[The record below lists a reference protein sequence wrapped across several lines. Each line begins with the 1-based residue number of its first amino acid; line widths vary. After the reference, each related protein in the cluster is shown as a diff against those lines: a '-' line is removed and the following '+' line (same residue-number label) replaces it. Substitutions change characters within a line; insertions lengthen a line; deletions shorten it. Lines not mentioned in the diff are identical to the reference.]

1 LIHVFRVL
9 RRGTYVADRHSVLPL
24 IFQQARMASSRVY
37 VAALVSGVAAIVS
50 GCAAETESATTHDAV
65 GRVIQ
70 PIIGG
75 TISGAEHDEVVVL
88 VTFRDG
94 ARRFL
99 CSATLVAPNLLLTA
113 RHCVTDFAAGSA
125 ACTAEGTPRTGA
137 GVQADRDPSSL
148 VLFVGSNGVAPD
160 SSVEANSVARGS
172 KLIVDTST
180 TTQCNHDIAFVV
192 LDKPVTTAPVATIR
206 LEALSAAEKV
216 AAVGWGVDETGRLTA
231 SREIRQDLPLLGV
244 GPGTYPDNPTLG
256 FGRKE
261 FMVGESTCAGDS
273 GGPALSK
280 TGAVVGVASRT
291 GNGQPGDA
299 TNYAATC
306 TGASAHAV
314 YTQLSA
320 HKDLVMRAF
329 EAAGAVP
336 KTEVAPQATPV
347 TPPAAEATTETKPEG
362 ASALPPPPQAAK
374 PEAGGCSM
382 SSEPQNGAV
391 EYAAGLVALLATL
404 IGLRRRFGR
413 RDEASPLHRERMP
426 SLP

>member
-1 LIHVFRVL
+1 
-9 RRGTYVADRHSVLPL
+9 
-24 IFQQARMASSRVY
+24 MASKRVY
-37 VAALVSGVAAIVS
+37 VAALASGVVAIVS
-50 GCAAETESATTHDAV
+50 GCAGETESATTHDAV

-75 TISGAEHDEVVVL
+75 TVSGTEHDEVVVL
-88 VTFRDG
+88 TTFRDG

-125 ACTAEGTPRTGA
+125 ACTAEGTPMTGA
-137 GVQADRDPSSL
+137 GVKADRDPKSL

-160 SSVEANSVARGS
+160 SANEANSAARGS
-172 KLIVDTST
+172 QLVVDTST
-180 TTQCNHDIAFVV
+180 NTQCNHDIAFVV
-192 LDKPVTTAPVATIR
+192 LDKPITTAPVATIR
-206 LEALSAAEKV
+206 LEALSAGEKV

-244 GPGTYPDNPTLG
+244 GPGIYPENPTYG
-256 FGRKE
+256 FGRNE
-261 FMVGESTCAGDS
+261 FMVGESACAGDS

-280 TGAVVGVASRT
+280 TGAVVGVASRS

-336 KTEVAPQATPV
+336 KTEVAPQAVPV
-347 TPPAAEATTETKPEG
+347 TPPAAETTPEAKPEET
-362 ASALPPPPQAAK
+362 SALPPPQAAK

-413 RDEASPLHRERMP
+413 RDESSPLRERMP